1 MTAVV
6 EVSPARFEQLVA
18 EALDSIPA
26 PLRQALDNVVIQV
39 AEVDPANPRLL
50 GVYSGVALTERGS
63 AYTFALPDVITVY
76 RLPIIEMCTDEIE
89 VAEEVAVTVVHELG
103 HHFGIDDQRLHELG
117 WG

>member
-1 MTAVV
+1 MAAVV

-39 AEVDPANPRLL
+39 ADVDPGDPHLL
-50 GVYSGVALTERGS
+50 GVYSGVALTERDS

-76 RLPIIEMCTDEIE
+76 RLPITGMCADETE
-89 VAEEVAVTVVHELG
+89 VAHEVAVTVVHELG
-103 HHFGIDDQRLHELG
+103 HHFGIDDRRLHELG